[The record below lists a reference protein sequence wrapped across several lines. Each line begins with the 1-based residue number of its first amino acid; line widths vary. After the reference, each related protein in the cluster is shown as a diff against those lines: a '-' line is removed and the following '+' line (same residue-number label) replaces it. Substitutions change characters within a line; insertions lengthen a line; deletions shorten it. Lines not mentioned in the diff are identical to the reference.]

1 MRQPYQ
7 STWKVLGVLLA
18 IVLGF
23 TNPYTTEAQ
32 RRQRNSKSSPTQ
44 SDQKYFK
51 SMKWRNI
58 GPNRGGRAAAVTGV
72 PGKPDLYYMGATGG
86 GVWKTEDAGTTWKNI
101 SDGFF
106 GGSIGAIAVS
116 EYDNN
121 VIYVGGGET
130 TVRGNVSHGD
140 GVWKSVD
147 AGKTWTHI
155 GLKDSRHIGRIRVHP
170 KNPDV
175 VYVAALGHLFGPNQE
190 RGVYRTTDGGKTWK
204 RVLFANEN
212 AGAIDLVLDPN
223 NPRVMYA
230 STWRI
235 RRTPYSLESGGKGSA
250 LWKSTDGGNTWM
262 NLHEKSKGLPKGV
275 LGIIGVTV
283 SPVNSN
289 RVWAIVEHKNG
300 GVFRSDDGAKT
311 WRKINSERKLRQ
323 RAWYYTRIYAD
334 TKNEDIVY
342 VLNVRFHRSKDGGK
356 TYESIRTPH
365 GDHHDL
371 WISPNN
377 NYHMAV
383 ADDGGAQISKSQG
396 ASWSTYMNQPT
407 AQFYRVSVDNSYP
420 YRLYAGQQDNS
431 AIRISSTARPR
442 NIRAWEST
450 AGGESGHIVAD
461 PKNNDIVYGG
471 SYDGF
476 LIKQNHKTQQRQSVD
491 VYPDN
496 PMGWGAKDLKYR
508 FQWNFPI
515 FFSPNDPNVLYT
527 AAQVLFKTTNGGQS
541 WTPISKDLTRNDKT
555 KMESSGGPIT
565 KDNTSVEYYGTIFAA
580 CESPYEKDLLW
591 VGSDDGL
598 VHVSRDGG
606 KSWNNVT
613 PKGMPE
619 WMMINSVEPHPTIKG
634 GCYIA
639 GTRYKLDDF
648 KPYLYLT
655 TDYGKTW
662 KKITNGIK
670 DNHFTRVVRA
680 DPKRKGLLYAGT
692 EYGMYVSFDDGAN
705 WKSLQ
710 LNLPQVPI
718 TDLAIKNDD
727 LIAATQGRAFW
738 ILDDLTPLHQL
749 NDEVKKS
756 TAYLFKPRKTY
767 NGNAS
772 RGARM
777 SYYLKDKPG
786 KDSPVTIDIM
796 DANDKLIARYTTK
809 KSKSKKPV
817 KVNGVTVRKLKAK
830 KGSNMMTWNMRYE
843 GAERFK
849 GLILWFGNR
858 AGPRAVPGKYKVK
871 LTAAGKTQ
879 TQEFEIVK
887 DPRIEASQADLEEQ
901 FKFLVEVRD
910 KVTETHQAIKQIRKI
925 RKDIKGVSARLG
937 DNKSMKDVVDMGK
950 EIIKKITKIEKEL
963 YQTKNRSGQDP
974 LNFPIRLN
982 NKLST
987 VGAYAGFAY
996 TKPTR
1001 GMYEVKK
1008 DITAKINVQLKALKG
1023 VISTDIP
1030 KFNALV
1036 SQKQIPAV
1044 MIQNEAKE

>member
-1 MRQPYQ
+1 MNKRYPIK
-7 STWKVLGVLLA
+7 WNLLCIMWVLS
-18 IVLGF
+18 LGII
-23 TNPYTTEAQ
+23 TTAEAQ
-32 RRQRNSKSSPTQ
+32 RKKKKNNKNTPESTVKQ
-44 SDQKYFK
+44 YFK

-72 PGKPDLYYMGATGG
+72 PGKPDLYYMGVTGG
-86 GVWKTEDAGTTWKNI
+86 GVWKTNDAGTTWKNI

-147 AGKTWTHI
+147 GGKTWKHM
-155 GLKDSRHIGRIRVHP
+155 GLKESRHIGRISIHP
-170 KNPDV
+170 KNPDI
-175 VYVAALGHLFGPNQE
+175 VYVAALGHLFGPHPA
-190 RGVYRTTDGGKTWK
+190 RGVYRSMNGGNTWK
-204 RVLFANEN
+204 KILFANEN
-212 AGAIDLVLDPN
+212 AGAFDLILDPN
-223 NPRVMYA
+223 NPRVVYA
-230 STWRI
+230 STWRV
-235 RRTPYSLESGGKGSA
+235 RRTPYSLESGGKGSV
-250 LWKSTDGGNTWM
+250 LWKSTDGGDNWI
-262 NLHEKSKGLPKGV
+262 NLHKKSQGLPKGL
-275 LGIIGVTV
+275 LGVIGVTV

-289 RVWAIVEHKNG
+289 RVWAIIEHKNG
-300 GVFRSDDGAKT
+300 GVFRSDNAGKT
-311 WRKINSERKLRQ
+311 WIKVNSERKLRQ
-323 RAWYYTRIYAD
+323 RAWYYSRIYAD
-334 TKNEDIVY
+334 TKDLDMVY
-342 VLNVRFHRSKDGGK
+342 VVNVRFHRSKDGGK
-356 TYESIRTPH
+356 TYQSIKTPH

-371 WISPNN
+371 WISPDNN
-377 NYHMAV
+377 QHLIV
-383 ADDGGAQISKSQG
+383 ADDGGAQVSKNHG

-407 AQFYRVSVDNSYP
+407 AQFYRVSVDNHYP

-431 AIRISSTARPR
+431 AIRILSTARPG

-461 PKNNDIVYGG
+461 PTNNDIVYGG

-476 LIKQNHKTQQRQSVD
+476 LIKMNHKTKQFKSVD

-515 FFSPNDPNVLYT
+515 FFSPHDAKTLYT
-527 AAQVLFKTTNGGQS
+527 AAQVLFKTTDGGHS
-541 WTPISKDLTRNDKT
+541 WTKISGDLTRNDTT
-555 KMESSGGPIT
+555 KMKSSGGPIT

-580 CESPYEKDLLW
+580 CESPYEKGLLW
-591 VGSDDGL
+591 AGSDDGL
-598 VHVSRDGG
+598 MHVSRDGG
-606 KSWNNVT
+606 KTWKNVT

-619 WMMINSVEPHPTIKG
+619 WVMINSVEPHPTIKG

-648 KPYLYLT
+648 KPYLYVT
-655 TDYGKTW
+655 TNYGKTW

-670 DNHFTRVVRA
+670 DNHFTRVLRA

-692 EYGMYVSFDDGAN
+692 EYGVYMSLDDGAN

-718 TDLAIKNDD
+718 TDLAIKNND

-738 ILDDLTPLHQL
+738 ILDDLTPLHQF

-756 TAYLFKPRKTY
+756 TAYLFKPNSTY
-767 NGNAS
+767 SGGAS
-772 RGARM
+772 RGVSIR
-777 SYYLKDKPG
+777 YYLKDKPG
-786 KDSPVTIDIM
+786 KDQPVTLELM
-796 DANDKLIARYTTK
+796 DGNGKLIAKYTTQK
-809 KSKSKKPV
+809 NKSKKPR
-817 KVNGVTVRKLKAK
+817 KENGVTVRKLKVK
-830 KGSNMMTWNMRYE
+830 KGSNSFRWNMRYE

-849 GLILWFGNR
+849 GMVLWFGGTK
-858 AGPRAVPGKYKVK
+858 GPKAVPGKYKVH

-887 DPRIEASQADLEEQ
+887 DPRIEASQADLEAQ

-910 KVTETHQAIKQIRKI
+910 KLTETHQAIKQIRKMK
-925 RKDIKGVSARLG
+925 KDIGGVMARLG
-937 DNKSMKDVVDMGK
+937 DNDKMKDVKEMGK
-950 EIIKKITKIEKEL
+950 AMIKKISTIEKAL
-963 YQTKNRSGQDP
+963 YQTQNRSPQDP
-974 LNFPIRLN
+974 LNYPIRLN

-987 VGAYAGFAY
+987 LATYAGFADSR
-996 TKPTR
+996 PTR
-1001 GMYEVKK
+1001 GLVQVKK
-1008 DITAKINVQLKALKG
+1008 DLTAKINVQLNKLKG
-1023 VISTDIP
+1023 VISQDVP
-1030 KFNALV
+1030 KFNNLV
-1036 SQKQIPAV
+1036 AQKQIPAI
-1044 MIQNEAKE
+1044 MITDEAKE

>member
-1 MRQPYQ
+1 MRKLYPMK
-7 STWKVLGVLLA
+7 WNLLCMLLA
-18 IVLGF
+18 LSLGLNLEA
-23 TNPYTTEAQ
+23 TAQ
-32 RRQRNSKSSPTQ
+32 RRKKKNNKNAPKST
-44 SDQKYFK
+44 DQQYFK

-72 PGKPDLYYMGATGG
+72 PGKPDVYYMGATGG
-86 GVWKTEDAGTTWKNI
+86 GVWKTDDAGTTWKNI

-147 AGKTWTHI
+147 GGKTWKHM
-155 GLKDSRHIGRIRVHP
+155 GLKESRHIGRIRIHP
-170 KNPDV
+170 KNPDIA
-175 VYVAALGHLFGPNQE
+175 YVAALGHLFGPNPE
-190 RGVYRTTDGGKTWK
+190 RGVYKTVDGGKTWK
-204 RVLFANEN
+204 KVLFANEN
-212 AGAIDLVLDPN
+212 AGAFDLVLDPN
-223 NPRVMYA
+223 NPRVLYA

-235 RRTPYSLESGGKGSA
+235 RRTPYSLESGGKGSG
-250 LWKSTDGGNTWM
+250 LWKSTDAGKTWV
-262 NLHEKSKGLPKGV
+262 NLHKKSKGLPKGL

-300 GVFRSDDGAKT
+300 GVFRSDNAGKT
-311 WRKINSERKLRQ
+311 WRKVNSQRKLRQ
-323 RAWYYTRIYAD
+323 RAWYYSRIYAD
-334 TKNEDIVY
+334 TKDIDMVY
-342 VLNVRFHRSKDGGK
+342 VVNVRFHRSKDGGK
-356 TYESIRTPH
+356 TYQSIRTPH

-371 WISPNN
+371 WISPDNN
-377 NYHMAV
+377 QHMIV
-383 ADDGGAQISKSQG
+383 ADDGGAQVSKNQG

-407 AQFYRVSVDNSYP
+407 AQFYRVSVDNNYP

-431 AIRISSTARPR
+431 AIRISSTARPG
-442 NIRAWEST
+442 NMRAWEST

-461 PKNNDIVYGG
+461 PTNNDIVYGG

-476 LIKQNHKTQQRQSVD
+476 LIKMNHKTGQFKSVD

-515 FFSPNDPNVLYT
+515 FFSPHDPKVLYT
-527 AAQVLFKTTNGGQS
+527 AAQVLFKTTDGGHS
-541 WTPISKDLTRNDKT
+541 WTQISGDLTRNDTT
-555 KMESSGGPIT
+555 KMKSSGGPIT

-580 CESPYEKDLLW
+580 CESPYEKGLLW
-591 VGSDDGL
+591 AGSDDGL
-598 VHVSRDGG
+598 MHVSRDGG
-606 KSWNNVT
+606 KTWTNVT
-613 PKGMPE
+613 PKGMPK

-670 DNHFTRVVRA
+670 DNHFTRVLRA

-718 TDLAIKNDD
+718 TDLAIKNND

-749 NDEVKKS
+749 NDDVKKS
-756 TAYLFKPRKTY
+756 AAYLFKPS
-767 NGNAS
+767 NAYSGGSS
-772 RGARM
+772 RGVSVR
-777 SYYLKDKPG
+777 YYLKNKPS
-786 KDSPVTIDIM
+786 KDQPVTLELLDSK
-796 DANDKLIARYTTK
+796 DQLIAKYTTK
-809 KSKSKKPV
+809 KSKSRKPQ
-817 KVNGVTVRKLKAK
+817 KENGVTVQKLKVK
-830 KGSNMMTWNMRYE
+830 KGSNNFRWNMRYE
-843 GAERFK
+843 GAARFK
-849 GLILWFGNR
+849 GMVLWFGGTR
-858 AGPRAVPGKYKVK
+858 GPRAVPGKYKVR

-879 TQEFEIVK
+879 TQEFDIVK
-887 DPRIEASQADLEEQ
+887 DPRIEASQADLEAQ
-901 FKFLVEVRD
+901 FKFLMEVRD
-910 KVTETHQAIKQIRKI
+910 KLTETHEAIKQIRKMK
-925 RKDIKGVSARLG
+925 KDINGVMVRMG
-937 DNKSMKDVVDMGK
+937 NNDKMKDVKDMGK
-950 EIIKKITKIEKEL
+950 AMIKKVSTIEKAL
-963 YQTKNRSGQDP
+963 YQTQNRSPQDP
-974 LNFPIRLN
+974 LNYPIRLN
-982 NKLST
+982 NKLS
-987 VGAYAGFAY
+987 VLASYAGFADS
-996 TKPTR
+996 KPTR
-1001 GMYEVKK
+1001 GLMQVKK
-1008 DITAKINVQLKALKG
+1008 DITAKINVQLQKLKE
-1023 VISTDIP
+1023 VVAQDVP
-1030 KFNALV
+1030 KFNKLV
-1036 SQKQIPAV
+1036 AEKQIPA
-1044 MIQNEAKE
+1044 ITIDKK